1 MTEVD
6 AVAAAILAA
15 AQCAALGQTSSEA
28 YFNRFIEY
36 EGLFEQH
43 RGALQSVRTD
53 GTDDVWAGLEK

>member
-6 AVAAAILAA
+6 AVAAAVLAA
-15 AQCAALGQTSSEA
+15 AQCAASGQTSSEA

-43 RGALQSVRTD
+43 RAAQKVARTD
-53 GTDDVWAGLEK
+53 GANDVWAGLEK